1 MTKHLTA
8 EDRREQVAELLVTG
22 IFRVLADRASRERP
36 PSDNWQPARIEL
48 PDDPERE
55 AEPCH

>member
-22 IFRVLADRASRERP
+22 IFRALADRASRERP
-36 PSDNWQPARIEL
+36 PSDKWRPARIEL

-55 AEPCH
+55 TEPCH

>member
-36 PSDNWQPARIEL
+36 PGDKWQPARIEL

>member
-8 EDRREQVAELLVTG
+8 EDRRQQVAELLVTG

-36 PSDNWQPARIEL
+36 PSDQWQPACIEL
-48 PDDPERE
+48 PADPERE

>member
-8 EDRREQVAELLVTG
+8 EDRREQIAEILVTG
-22 IFRVLADRASRERP
+22 IFRVLADRATHERP
-36 PSDNWQPARIEL
+36 TSDKWQPARIEL
-48 PDDPERE
+48 PEDPKRE

>member
-36 PSDNWQPARIEL
+36 TSDKWRPTRIEL

>member
-36 PSDNWQPARIEL
+36 TSDKWQPARIEL
-48 PDDPERE
+48 PDGSR
-55 AEPCH
+55 A

>member
-8 EDRREQVAELLVTG
+8 EDRRQQVAELLVTG

-36 PSDNWQPARIEL
+36 TSDKWRPTRIEL

>member
-22 IFRVLADRASRERP
+22 IFRVLADRATRERP
-36 PSDNWQPARIEL
+36 TSDKRQPARIEL
-48 PDDPERE
+48 PEDPERE
-55 AEPCH
+55 VEPCH